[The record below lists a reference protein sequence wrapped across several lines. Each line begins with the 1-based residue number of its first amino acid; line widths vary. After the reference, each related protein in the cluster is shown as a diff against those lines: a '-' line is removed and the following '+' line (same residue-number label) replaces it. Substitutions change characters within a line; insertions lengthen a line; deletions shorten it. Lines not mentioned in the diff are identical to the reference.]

1 MGPSGNE
8 QPHHGWARYDL
19 WPVSHVLYPLIPRS
33 RASGVTR
40 DEATSGASWFSERS
54 GASSGDGAFAPPHH
68 EGYQL
73 ALHRLGEIGKELVG
87 QFLGRAVD
95 QALAELGQLAADLRL
110 DIIGEQRAAILV
122 R

>member
-1 MGPSGNE
+1 
-8 QPHHGWARYDL
+8 
-19 WPVSHVLYPLIPRS
+19 YPLIPRS

-40 DEATSGASWFSERS
+40 DEATSGASCFSERC

-73 ALHRLGEIGKELVG
+73 ALHRPGEIGKELVG

-110 DIIGEQRAAILV
+110 DVVGQQRAAILV
-122 R
+122 GERHRCAALGEAGNAALALTRDLVA